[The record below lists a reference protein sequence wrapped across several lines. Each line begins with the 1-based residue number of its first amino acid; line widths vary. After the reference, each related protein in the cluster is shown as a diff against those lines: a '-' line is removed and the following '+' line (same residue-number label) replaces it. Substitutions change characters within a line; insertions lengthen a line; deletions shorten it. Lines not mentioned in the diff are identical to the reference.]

1 MKSDH
6 VSMDMQQLRYAVA
19 VAEERSFTRAAAK
32 CFVVQSALSHQ
43 IKALERELG
52 VELFAR
58 TSRKVELTA
67 SGHAFVKHAR
77 IALDAVALARVE
89 AVLASGVIEGDLC
102 VGVIPTVTAVEIPA
116 ALGAFKERFPDVR
129 VTLRGGS
136 SDDFQA
142 AIATGTM
149 DVALLGLPAG
159 VEPRGVSSIELSRNQ
174 LAAIVSPDHALG
186 AVTSVD
192 LQALVLHSFV
202 DFPAGT
208 SGRVQSD
215 LAFARAHLERD
226 VAYEV
231 MDMDVMLGLVARGLA
246 IALLDPQ
253 VVRDRKDV
261 RAIPILDGPVR
272 VEHLAWSA
280 FNPSP
285 AARAFVEHIAPGRPA
300 S

>member
-1 MKSDH
+1 
-6 VSMDMQQLRYAVA
+6 MDMQQLRYAVA

-67 SGHAFVKHAR
+67 PGHAFVKHAR
-77 IALDAVALARVE
+77 MALDAVALARDE

-136 SDDFQA
+136 SDDFQT

-159 VEPRGVSSIELSRNQ
+159 VDPHDVSSLELSRNQ
-174 LAAIVSPDHALG
+174 LAAIVSPDHALRP
-186 AVTSVD
+186 ATSVD
-192 LQALVLHSFV
+192 LQALVAHSFV

-215 LAFARAHLERD
+215 RAFDRAHLERD

-253 VVRDRKDV
+253 VVKGRSDV

-272 VEHLAWSA
+272 VEYLAWSA

-285 AARAFVEHIAPGRPA
+285 AARAFVEHIAPGHA
-300 S
+300 AA

>member
-1 MKSDH
+1 
-6 VSMDMQQLRYAVA
+6 MDMQQLRYAVA

-77 IALDAVALARVE
+77 MALDAVALARDE
-89 AVLASGVIEGDLC
+89 AVMASGVIEGDLC

-116 ALGAFKERFPDVR
+116 ALGAFKERFPNVR

-174 LAAIVSPDHALG
+174 LAAIVSPDHALR
-186 AVTSVD
+186 AATSVD
-192 LQALVLHSFV
+192 LHALVPHSFV

-215 LAFARAHLERD
+215 RAFDRAHLERD

-253 VVRDRKDV
+253 VVKGRSDL

-272 VEHLAWSA
+272 VEYLAWSA
-280 FNPSP
+280 VNPSP
-285 AARAFVEHIAPGRPA
+285 AARAFVEHIAPGHA
-300 S
+300 AA